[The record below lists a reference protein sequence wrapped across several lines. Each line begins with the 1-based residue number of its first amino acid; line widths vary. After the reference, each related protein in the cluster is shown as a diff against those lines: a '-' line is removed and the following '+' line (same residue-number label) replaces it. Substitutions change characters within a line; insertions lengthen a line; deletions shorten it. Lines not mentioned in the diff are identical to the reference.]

1 MTVTHYP
8 LDRTASHLV
17 LQLNDLRINE
27 RVANVNDHKQLDQFM
42 PDLLCIADTTKRHG
56 RDLDVNKLVITGLA
70 GCVSPGTPLVG
81 PRCSLVDGV
90 GASVRVLKELFI
102 SLSSQFQLEIFGVT
116 GYALSGCNE
125 LLVHSSVFLR
135 EADAFVYLLLS
146 RAFQA
151 DPRIV
156 FRGFQD
162 EALSLCA
169 GESSFLLRYQFALDA
184 RLDLPIQHSLTL
196 AEVPVSC

>member
-27 RVANVNDHKQLDQFM
+27 RVANVNDDKQLDQFM
-42 PDLLCIADTTKRHG
+42 PDLLCIAEATKRHG
-56 RDLDVNKLVITGLA
+56 RDLNVNKLVIAGLG
-70 GCVSPGTPLVG
+70 GCVSPGAPLVG
-81 PRCSLVDGV
+81 PGCSMMDGV
-90 GASVRVLKELFI
+90 AASVRVLKELFI
-102 SLSSQFQLEIFGVT
+102 SLGSQFQLEIFGVT

-125 LLVHSSVFLR
+125 LLVRSSVFLR

-151 DPRIV
+151 DPRII

-162 EALSLCA
+162 EALPLCA
-169 GESSFLLRYQFALDA
+169 GESSFLLRYQFALDG
-184 RLDLPIQHSLTL
+184 RLDVPIQHSLTL
-196 AEVPVSC
+196 AEAL